1 MSLLGVT
8 FGNVLGSLAHQVAQ
22 FVRGQNLG
30 IRSKTE
36 QGAYQP
42 VILRRRAAKT
52 QQSSLCTFRLNRVA
66 QVGITLHDQ
75 DASRRKPD
83 AYFLVRAY
91 DSLEHRRSSQEA
103 FYSSAAWRNGPRQS
117 IIELIEADWDVV
129 LWLAPVAIDAMRISR
144 ARAEA

>member
-1 MSLLGVT
+1 MQRLVEIRSYKLKPGNGARFHDLVVNQSMPPVRSFGMDVVT
-8 FGNVLGSLAHQVAQ
+8 FGPSV
-22 FVRGQNLG
+22 
-30 IRSKTE
+30 
-36 QGAYQP
+36 
-42 VILRRRAAKT
+42 
-52 QQSSLCTFRLNRVA
+52 
-66 QVGITLHDQ
+66 HD
-75 DASRRKPD
+75 PD

-129 LWLAPVAIDAMRISR
+129 LWLTPAAIDAMRISR